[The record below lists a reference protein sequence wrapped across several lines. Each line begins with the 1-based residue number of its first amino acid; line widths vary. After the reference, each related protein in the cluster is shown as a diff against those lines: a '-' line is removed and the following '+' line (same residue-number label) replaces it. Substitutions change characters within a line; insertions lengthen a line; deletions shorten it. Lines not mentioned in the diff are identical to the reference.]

1 MKDIN
6 KMIYVIFGTCLSI
19 IVLSTI
25 LILNKP
31 YTVHFA
37 TNSDYEIKSIRVR
50 KNAKIGYLESP
61 TREGYDFLYW
71 TVNGEKVDENYQ
83 VRSNNIVFVAEYSAQ
98 VPKPKYIITF
108 DSSNGS
114 EATTIEV
121 EENDKVI
128 EPEPPLKDGY
138 IFKEWQLDGETY
150 DFNLEVT
157 KDITLVA
164 IYEKV
169 TGPTYTV
176 KFDTNGGSK
185 ISSRIVEEGHIISK
199 QRNPK
204 KKGYIFKEWQL
215 NGKTFSFSTKI
226 TEDITLKAVYTA
238 DNRKDL
244 TITFNTDGGTK
255 ISNQIIKEGDKVAK
269 PSNPTK
275 LGYVFKEWQLNGKA
289 YDFNTKVSKS
299 FELKAIYEK
308 TTGNIY
314 TVTFNTDGGSIIG
327 SKAVEEGNFVKEPEP
342 PTKKGYIFK
351 EWQLNGK
358 KFDFNT
364 RINQN
369 IELKAVYEKEV
380 EKIPV
385 QSVTLDKTSYNLK
398 IGDEVTIV
406 ATIKPSNATNKTITW
421 GSSDSSIVSVNNG
434 KIKALK
440 SGTAIITATIDGKS
454 ANATVV
460 VAKPAPTYDYELVD
474 VPGSTTGQVYIYITS
489 SEGEHVSGTLTVV
502 YPNDAKENLVIPTTG
517 YLWPSKSTIK
527 AITNVKRS

>member
-1 MKDIN
+1 MKDVN
-6 KMIYVIFGTCLSI
+6 RMIYIIFGTCLSI

-37 TNSDYEIKSIRVR
+37 TNSDYEIKSIRVK

-61 TREGYDFLYW
+61 QKEGYDFLYW
-71 TVNGEKVDENYQ
+71 SINGEQIDENYEIK
-83 VRSNNIVFVAEYSAQ
+83 SNNVVLVAVYKEQ
-98 VPKPKYIITF
+98 VPKQKYIVTF
-108 DSSNGS
+108 DSANGS
-114 EATTIEV
+114 EITTTEV
-121 EENDKVI
+121 EENNKVV

-138 IFKEWQLDGETY
+138 IFKEWQLDGVAY

-157 KDITLVA
+157 KDITLIAV
-164 IYEKV
+164 YDKV
-169 TGPTYTV
+169 VGPTYTV
-176 KFDTNGGSK
+176 KFDTDGGSK
-185 ISSRIVEEGHIISK
+185 VNSRVVEENHTVS
-199 QRNPK
+199 RPNNPT

-215 NGKTFSFSTKI
+215 DGKTYNFSTKI
-226 TEDITLKAVYTA
+226 TSNITLKAVYTV
-238 DNRKDL
+238 DNRKDC
-244 TITFNTDGGTK
+244 TITFNIDGGTS
-255 ISNQIIKEGDKVAK
+255 ISKQVIKEGETVKK
-269 PSNPTK
+269 PNNPTK
-275 LGYVFKEWQLNGKA
+275 LGYVFKEWQLNGKT
-289 YDFNTKVSKS
+289 YNFSTRVSKS

-308 TTGNIY
+308 TSGKQY
-314 TVTFNTDGGSIIG
+314 TVTFNTDGGSKIS
-327 SKAVEEGNFVKEPEP
+327 SKLVEEGNFVKEPEP

-358 KFDFNT
+358 EFDFNT
-364 RINQN
+364 RINKD

-385 QSVTLDKTSYNLK
+385 QSITFDKTSYNLK
-398 IGDEVTIV
+398 IGDELTIV
-406 ATIKPSNATNKTITW
+406 TTIEPSNATNKTITW

-434 KIKALK
+434 KLKALK
-440 SGTAIITATIDGKS
+440 SGTVTITATIDGKS

-474 VPGSTTGQVYIYITS
+474 VAGSTTGQVYIYIKS
-489 SEGEHVSGTLTVV
+489 SEGEYVSGTLTVV